1 MATATI
7 EEYLEAIY
15 TMASEG
21 QPPIGARLAERLSVS
36 PPTVTDTLQ
45 RMQKQ
50 GLITLTVRKEIC
62 LTERGREVAETLTR
76 RHRLSERWLTD
87 VLGLNWA
94 RVHEEACKLEHA
106 ISAEVEER
114 LSESLGRPTTC
125 PHGNP
130 IPGTPGEAPPA
141 DLLTLDRVAAG
152 GRVVVERISEAA
164 ESDARLLQYLER
176 QGVRPGA
183 ELFVE
188 EVVPPDGPIVM
199 RAGEHTAAL
208 GKEAATKIWVRP
220 AETPAVS

>member
-7 EEYLEAIY
+7 EEYLQAVY

-21 QPPIGARLAERLSVS
+21 QSPIGARLAERLGVS

-50 GLITLTVRKEIC
+50 GLITLTPRKEVC
-62 LTERGREVAETLTR
+62 LTERGRELAEALIR

-87 VLGLNWA
+87 VLGLDWA

-130 IPGTPGEAPPA
+130 IPGTPAEVPPA
-141 DLLTLDRVAAG
+141 DLLTLDQVAAG
-152 GRVVVERISEAA
+152 RRVIVERISETA

-183 ELFVE
+183 ELLVE
-188 EVVPPDGPIVM
+188 EVVPPGGPIIM
-199 RAGEHTAAL
+199 KAGEHTAAL
-208 GKEAATKIWVRP
+208 GKEAATKIWVRL
-220 AETPAVS
+220 AVSAQTS